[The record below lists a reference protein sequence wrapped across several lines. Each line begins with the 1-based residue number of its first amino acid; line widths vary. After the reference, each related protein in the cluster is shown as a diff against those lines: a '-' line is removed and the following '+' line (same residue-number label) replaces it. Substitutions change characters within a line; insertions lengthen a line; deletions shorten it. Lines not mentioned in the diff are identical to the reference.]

1 MNRRSL
7 MKFVASNAVSA
18 CLLAGMTDNVINVH
32 AATPSANP
40 LFADSSK
47 PPSGYD
53 CDTLA
58 DDLSGLLTQ
67 LDLRGVT
74 LVSRSFGGAEVVRLN
89 VDLAGFI
96 KA

>member
-18 CLLAGMTDNVINVH
+18 CLLAGMTDNVINAP
-32 AATPSANP
+32 AAALPANP
-40 LFADSSK
+40 LLADSSK
-47 PPSGYD
+47 PPSGHD

-58 DDLSGLLTQ
+58 GDLSALLTQ
-67 LDLRGVT
+67 LDLHGVT